1 MEPKDI
7 SKLVTVIVFDIETTG
22 FSRIY
27 DRVIEIAMQDLSG
40 GENSTF
46 ETLVNPL
53 KRDLNT
59 SIHNI
64 SDDMVTSPTVP
75 RIKELIPILVQYI
88 QSRHKTGGQVI
99 LVAHNAKIFDV
110 PFLKEEFRRHSREL
124 PSNWCFLDTVPLAR
138 KLLNSATTV
147 AK

>member
-1 MEPKDI
+1 MQPKDI
-7 SKLVTVIVFDIETTG
+7 SKLVTVIVFDIDTTG

-53 KRDLNT
+53 SRIRKT

-64 SDDMVTSPTVP
+64 SDYMVTSPTVP
-75 RIKELIPILVQYI
+75 RYHL
-88 QSRHKTGGQVI
+88 
-99 LVAHNAKIFDV
+99 
-110 PFLKEEFRRHSREL
+110 
-124 PSNWCFLDTVPLAR
+124 
-138 KLLNSATTV
+138 
-147 AK
+147 

>member
-1 MEPKDI
+1 MWTRVHNSSIKGENSSRFQLLCPNIYGLQGGSIVDNAAERYIKA
-7 SKLVTVIVFDIETTG
+7 VTVIVFDIETTG

-53 KRDLNT
+53 KRELNT
-59 SIHNI
+59 SILNI

-75 RIKELIPILVQYI
+75 RY
-88 QSRHKTGGQVI
+88 H
-99 LVAHNAKIFDV
+99 
-110 PFLKEEFRRHSREL
+110 
-124 PSNWCFLDTVPLAR
+124 
-138 KLLNSATTV
+138 
-147 AK
+147 